1 MDYVTLLQ
9 KYAKEKENTPYL
21 ILKDR
26 QFTYGQ
32 AYKDVRGFVAPE
44 WKQQFP
50 KDYKTSVLILSEDV
64 YYQLLAFLAVMNAGQ
79 IPIIGHYDLPQDAEN
94 KLVEKNRIGF
104 VLEEKAG
111 RWTLKQ
117 GVSEPGETEQR
128 VAEKQNTQEILSLY
142 SSLSSRSLPRR
153 SA

>member
-64 YYQLLAFLAVMNAGQ
+64 YHQLLAFLAVMAEGQ

-111 RWTLKQ
+111 KWVLKQ
-117 GVSEPGETEQR
+117 GVGEPCEAELRAT
-128 VAEKQNTQEILSLY
+128 EKQNVQEKS
-142 SSLSSRSLPRR
+142 
-153 SA
+153 